1 MRSNQRIDYP
11 KLGKYGSLAGA
22 ALFLVGLVGEFLG
35 HTLTQHLPAWE
46 DALLTYML
54 GFGLLLA
61 FVSFFFVFI
70 GGTLVQS

>member
-1 MRSNQRIDYP
+1 MFL
-11 KLGKYGSLAGA
+11 LGM
-22 ALFLVGLVGEFLG
+22 VGEVLG
-35 HTLTQHLPAWE
+35 HALTEHLPAWE
-46 DALLTYML
+46 NVLLTYML